1 MFWVSNYLLLSIKP
15 RSNRLLW
22 IFIDPQASW
31 LCRKREKMSE
41 IPREILSVGDLNRAI
56 ASSLEERFD
65 TVWVSGEISNFKAY
79 DSGHWYFSLKDE
91 EGQIRCVMFRGRN
104 GQVGFMPQ
112 SGDLVEVAANLGF
125 YVPRG
130 DIQLTVQ
137 SMRRAGMGG
146 LYEAFLKLKAKLAKE
161 GLFDAE
167 RKREIPTHPRAIG
180 IITSPQAAALKDV
193 LSTLDRR
200 APHIPIVIYPTL
212 VQGPDAPAGIISA
225 LKAAEK
231 ENAVDVIL
239 LVRGGGSIED
249 LWAFN
254 DEKLAYAIAASPIPI
269 VSGVG
274 HETDVT
280 IADFVA
286 DLRAPTPTGAAEL
299 AAPRRDQMLQE
310 LDAIMQALLQ
320 RVSQRVEREAQT
332 LDQLAL
338 RLSHALPNP
347 DRMREQIS
355 NWQKQLNQAWL
366 VRVENWK
373 RNQTHYQSQLEML
386 NPQRTLERGYAVILS
401 GKGKSREEQVMQA
414 VRNPNELNTEGVFEV
429 RLAEGRADVQFE
441 KVDSQQSS

>member
-1 MFWVSNYLLLSIKP
+1 
-15 RSNRLLW
+15 
-22 IFIDPQASW
+22 
-31 LCRKREKMSE
+31 MSE
-41 IPREILSVGDLNRAI
+41 ISREILSVSDLNRAI

-65 TVWVSGEISNFKAY
+65 AVWVSGEISNFKAY

-104 GQVGFMPQ
+104 AQVGFMPQ
-112 SGDLVEVAANLGF
+112 SGDLVELAANVGF

-167 RKREIPTHPRAIG
+167 NKRPIPTHPRAIG
-180 IITSPQAAALKDV
+180 IVTSLQAAALKDV
-193 LSTLDRR
+193 LSTLERR
-200 APHIPIVIYPTL
+200 APHIPIVIYPSL
-212 VQGPDAPAGIISA
+212 VQGPEAPAGIINA
-225 LKAAEK
+225 LRNAQE
-231 ENAVDVIL
+231 ENVVDVIL

-254 DEKLAYAIAASPIPI
+254 DENLAYAIASSSIPI

-299 AAPRRDQMLQE
+299 AAPRRDQLLQE
-310 LDAIMQALLQ
+310 LEAISQALIQ

-347 DRMREQIS
+347 DRMREQIIA
-355 NWQKQLNQAWL
+355 WQLRLNQAWL
-366 VRVENWK
+366 VRLDSWK
-373 RNQTHYQSQLEML
+373 RDQSHYQSQLEML

-401 GKGKSREEQVMQA
+401 KAEKTMHA
-414 VRNPNELNTEGVFEV
+414 VRNPKELNTRDGFEV
-429 RLAEGRADVQFE
+429 RLAEGQVDVEFSRIRE
-441 KVDSQQSS
+441 N

>member
-1 MFWVSNYLLLSIKP
+1 
-15 RSNRLLW
+15 
-22 IFIDPQASW
+22 
-31 LCRKREKMSE
+31 MSE
-41 IPREILSVGDLNRAI
+41 ISREILTVGDLNRAI

-112 SGDLVEVAANLGF
+112 SGDLVELAANLGF
-125 YVPRG
+125 YIPRG
-130 DIQLTVQ
+130 DVQLTVQ

-146 LYEAFLKLKAKLAKE
+146 LYEAFLKLKAKLSKE
-161 GLFDAE
+161 GLFDSD
-167 RKREIPTHPRAIG
+167 RKREIPSHPKAIG
-180 IITSPQAAALKDV
+180 IITSPQAAALQDV
-193 LSTLDRR
+193 LSTLARR
-200 APHIPIVIYPTL
+200 SPHIPIVLYPTL
-212 VQGPDAPAGIISA
+212 VQGPEAPAGIIAA

-231 ENAVDVIL
+231 ENAVDIIL

-254 DEKLAYAIAASPIPI
+254 DEQLAYAISQSLIPI

-310 LDAIMQALLQ
+310 LDVIMQALLQ
-320 RVSQRVEREAQT
+320 RVNQRIEREAQT

-347 DRMREQIS
+347 DRMREQI
-355 NWQKQLNQAWL
+355 NGWQQRLNQAWT
-366 VRVENWK
+366 VRIEGWK
-373 RNQTHYQSQLEML
+373 RNQGHYQSQLEML

-401 GKGKSREEQVMQA
+401 KDARAMQA
-414 VRNPNELNTEGVFEV
+414 VRNPNELNTKEAFRVC
-429 RLAEGRADVQFE
+429 LAEGQVEVEFSKLE
-441 KVDSQQSS
+441 IN

>member
-1 MFWVSNYLLLSIKP
+1 
-15 RSNRLLW
+15 
-22 IFIDPQASW
+22 
-31 LCRKREKMSE
+31 MSE
-41 IPREILSVGDLNRAI
+41 ISREILSVGDLNRAI

-112 SGDLVEVAANLGF
+112 SGDLVEVSAQLGM

-130 DIQLTVQ
+130 DIQLTIQ
-137 SMRRAGMGG
+137 TLKRAGMGG

-167 RKREIPTHPRAIG
+167 AKREIPTHPRSIG

-193 LSTLDRR
+193 LSTLARR

-225 LKAAEK
+225 IKVAEK

-254 DEKLAYAIAASPIPI
+254 DEKLAYAIAQSPIPI

-310 LDAIMQALLQ
+310 LDAIMQALMQ
-320 RVSQRVEREAQT
+320 RVRQRVEREAQT

-338 RLSHALPNP
+338 RLGHALPNP
-347 DRMREQIS
+347 DRMREQIAG
-355 NWQKQLNQAWL
+355 WQQRLNQAWG

-373 RNQTHYQSQLEML
+373 RNQGHYQAQLEML

-401 GKGKSREEQVMQA
+401 KEEQAMHA
-414 VRNPNELNTEGVFEV
+414 VRNPKELNTKDVFQV
-429 RLAEGRADVQFE
+429 QLAEGQVEVEFANI
-441 KVDSQQSS
+441 K

>member
-1 MFWVSNYLLLSIKP
+1 
-15 RSNRLLW
+15 
-22 IFIDPQASW
+22 
-31 LCRKREKMSE
+31 MSE
-41 IPREILSVGDLNRAI
+41 ISREILSVGDLNRAI
-56 ASSLEERFD
+56 AASLEDRFD

-112 SGDLVEVAANLGF
+112 SGDLVEVSANLGL

-130 DIQLTVQ
+130 DIQLTIQ
-137 SMRRAGMGG
+137 TLRRAGMGG

-161 GLFDAE
+161 GLFDEE
-167 RKREIPTHPRAIG
+167 RKRKIPTHPRSIG

-193 LSTLDRR
+193 LSTLARR

-249 LWAFN
+249 LWGFN
-254 DEKLAYAIAASPIPI
+254 DEQLAYAIAQSPIPI

-274 HETDVT
+274 HETDFT
-280 IADFVA
+280 IADFVS

-299 AAPRRDQMLQE
+299 AAPRKDQMLQE
-310 LDAIMQALLQ
+310 LDAIMQTLLQ
-320 RVSQRVEREAQT
+320 RINQRVEREAQT

-347 DRMREQIS
+347 DRMREQIQG
-355 NWQKQLNQAWL
+355 WQQRLHQAWS
-366 VRVENWK
+366 VRVESWK

-401 GKGKSREEQVMQA
+401 KEKDQLHA
-414 VRNPNELNTEGVFEV
+414 VRNPDELKTKQNFQI
-429 RLAEGRADVQFE
+429 RLAEGQADVLFE
-441 KVDSQQSS
+441 EILRKES

>member
-1 MFWVSNYLLLSIKP
+1 
-15 RSNRLLW
+15 
-22 IFIDPQASW
+22 
-31 LCRKREKMSE
+31 MSE
-41 IPREILSVGDLNRAI
+41 ISREILSVGDLNRAI
-56 ASSLEERFD
+56 AASLEDRFD
-65 TVWVSGEISNFKAY
+65 TVWVCGEISNFKAY

-112 SGDLVEVAANLGF
+112 SGDLVEVSASLGM

-130 DIQLTVQ
+130 DIQLTIQ
-137 SMRRAGMGG
+137 TLRRAGMGG

-161 GLFDAE
+161 GLFDEE
-167 RKREIPTHPRAIG
+167 RKREIPTHPRSIG

-193 LSTLDRR
+193 LSTLARR

-212 VQGPDAPAGIISA
+212 VQGPDAPAGIIAA

-231 ENAVDVIL
+231 ENTVDIIL

-254 DEKLAYAIAASPIPI
+254 DEQLAYAIASSNIPV

-274 HETDVT
+274 HETDFT

-299 AAPRRDQMLQE
+299 AAPRKDQLLQE
-310 LDAIMQALLQ
+310 LDAMKQALLQ
-320 RVSQRVEREAQT
+320 RVNQRMEREAQT

-347 DRMREQIS
+347 DRMREQIMS
-355 NWQKQLNQAWL
+355 WQLRLNQAWS
-366 VRVENWK
+366 VRIENMK
-373 RNQTHYQSQLEML
+373 RNQSHYQSQLEIL

-401 GKGKSREEQVMQA
+401 KNKDQLHA
-414 VRNPNELNTEGVFEV
+414 VRNPRELNTEQGFQV
-429 RLAEGRADVQFE
+429 RLAEGKAEVQF
-441 KVDSQQSS
+441 SQVKQ

>member
-1 MFWVSNYLLLSIKP
+1 
-15 RSNRLLW
+15 
-22 IFIDPQASW
+22 
-31 LCRKREKMSE
+31 MSE
-41 IPREILSVGDLNRAI
+41 ISREILSVGDLNRAI
-56 ASSLEERFD
+56 AASLEDRFD

-112 SGDLVEVAANLGF
+112 SGDLVEVSASLGM

-130 DIQLTVQ
+130 DIQLTIQ
-137 SMRRAGMGG
+137 TLRRAGMGG

-161 GLFDAE
+161 GLFDEE
-167 RKREIPTHPRAIG
+167 RKREIPTHPRSIG

-193 LSTLDRR
+193 LSTLARR
-200 APHIPIVIYPTL
+200 APHIPIVIYPSL
-212 VQGPDAPAGIISA
+212 VQGPDAPAGIIAA
-225 LKAAEK
+225 LKAANQ

-254 DEKLAYAIAASPIPI
+254 DEQLAYAIAQSPIPI

-320 RVSQRVEREAQT
+320 RVNQRVEREAQT

-338 RLSHALPNP
+338 RLSHSLPNP
-347 DRMREQIS
+347 DRMREQITG
-355 NWQKQLNQAWL
+355 WQKRLNQAWL

-373 RNQTHYQSQLEML
+373 RDQGHFQTQLEML

-401 GKGKSREEQVMQA
+401 QQESSRQEQAMHA
-414 VRNPNELNTEGVFEV
+414 VRNPNELNTENAFQV
-429 RLAEGRADVQFE
+429 RLAEGQVEVEFA
-441 KVDSQQSS
+441 KVRLLK

>member
-1 MFWVSNYLLLSIKP
+1 
-15 RSNRLLW
+15 
-22 IFIDPQASW
+22 
-31 LCRKREKMSE
+31 MSE

-401 GKGKSREEQVMQA
+401 GKGKSSEEQVMHA
-414 VRNPNELNTEGVFEV
+414 VRNPNELNMEGVFEV

>member
-1 MFWVSNYLLLSIKP
+1 
-15 RSNRLLW
+15 
-22 IFIDPQASW
+22 
-31 LCRKREKMSE
+31 MSE
-41 IPREILSVGDLNRAI
+41 ISREILSVGDLNRAI
-56 ASSLEERFD
+56 AQSLEDRFD
-65 TVWVSGEISNFKAY
+65 TVWVAGEISNFKAY

-112 SGDLVEVAANLGF
+112 SGDLVEVSASLGM

-130 DIQLTVQ
+130 DIQLTIQ
-137 SMRRAGMGG
+137 TLRRAGMGG

-161 GLFDAE
+161 GLFDE
-167 RKREIPTHPRAIG
+167 DRKREIPTHPRAIG

-193 LSTLDRR
+193 LSTLARR

-212 VQGPDAPAGIISA
+212 VQGADAPAGIIAA

-231 ENAVDVIL
+231 EQAVDVIL

-254 DEKLAYAIAASPIPI
+254 NEQLAYAIAGSSIPV

-274 HETDVT
+274 HETDFT

-320 RVSQRVEREAQT
+320 RINQRVEREAQT

-347 DRMREQIS
+347 DRMREQMTS
-355 NWQKQLNQAWL
+355 WQQRLNQAWA
-366 VRVENWK
+366 VRMENWK
-373 RNQTHYQSQLEML
+373 RNQMHYRSQLEML
-386 NPQRTLERGYAVILS
+386 NPQRTLERGYAVILNVNE
-401 GKGKSREEQVMQA
+401 GLQVA
-414 VRNPNELNTEGVFEV
+414 RKPGDLHTATEYEI
-429 RLAEGRADVQFE
+429 RLAEGAAAVHFE
-441 KVDSQQSS
+441 KVSSQKD

>member
-1 MFWVSNYLLLSIKP
+1 
-15 RSNRLLW
+15 
-22 IFIDPQASW
+22 
-31 LCRKREKMSE
+31 MSE
-41 IPREILSVGDLNRAI
+41 ISREILSVGDLNRAI
-56 ASSLEERFD
+56 AASLEDRFD

-112 SGDLVEVAANLGF
+112 SGDLVEVSASLGM

-130 DIQLTVQ
+130 DIQLTIQ
-137 SMRRAGMGG
+137 TLRRAGMGG
-146 LYEAFLKLKAKLAKE
+146 LYEAFLRLKAKLAKE
-161 GLFDAE
+161 GLFDEE
-167 RKREIPTHPRAIG
+167 RKREIPTHPRSIG

-193 LSTLDRR
+193 LSTLARR

-212 VQGPDAPAGIISA
+212 VQGPDAPAGIIAA

-254 DEKLAYAIAASPIPI
+254 DEQLAYAIAGSSIPV

-274 HETDVT
+274 HETDFT
-280 IADFVA
+280 ITDFVA

-299 AAPRRDQMLQE
+299 AAPRKDQLLQE
-310 LDAIMQALLQ
+310 LEAIKQALLQ
-320 RVSQRVEREAQT
+320 RVNQRVEREAQT
-332 LDQLAL
+332 LDQFAL
-338 RLSHALPNP
+338 RLNHALPNP
-347 DRMREQIS
+347 DRMREQITS
-355 NWQKQLNQAWL
+355 WQLRLNQAWS
-366 VRVENWK
+366 VRMENWK
-373 RNQTHYQSQLEML
+373 RNQSHYQSQLEML

-401 GKGKSREEQVMQA
+401 KSKNEGQEQLHA
-414 VRNPNELNTEGVFEV
+414 VRKPSELNTKQGFQV
-429 RLAEGRADVQFE
+429 RLAEGQAEVQFSE
-441 KVDSQQSS
+441 VLREP

>member
-1 MFWVSNYLLLSIKP
+1 
-15 RSNRLLW
+15 
-22 IFIDPQASW
+22 
-31 LCRKREKMSE
+31 MSE
-41 IPREILSVGDLNRAI
+41 ISREILSVGDLNRAI
-56 ASSLEERFD
+56 AASLEDRFD

-112 SGDLVEVAANLGF
+112 SGDLVEVSASLGM

-130 DIQLTVQ
+130 DIQLTIQ
-137 SMRRAGMGG
+137 TLRRAGMGG

-161 GLFDAE
+161 GLFDEE
-167 RKREIPTHPRAIG
+167 RKREIPTHPRSIG

-193 LSTLDRR
+193 LSTLARR

-225 LKAAEK
+225 LKAANQ
-231 ENAVDVIL
+231 ENTVDVIL

-254 DEKLAYAIAASPIPI
+254 DEQLAYAIAQSNIPV

-274 HETDVT
+274 HETDFT
-280 IADFVA
+280 IADFVS

-299 AAPRRDQMLQE
+299 AAPRKDQLLQE
-310 LDAIMQALLQ
+310 LGAIKQALLQ

-347 DRMREQIS
+347 DRMREQMTS
-355 NWQKQLNQAWL
+355 WQQRLNQAWS
-366 VRVENWK
+366 VRMENWK
-373 RNQTHYQSQLEML
+373 RNQTHYQLQLEML

-401 GKGKSREEQVMQA
+401 KEETQLHA
-414 VRNPNELNTEGVFEV
+414 VRKPDELNTENVFQV
-429 RLAEGRADVQFE
+429 RLAEGEAEVKFSEVKQ
-441 KVDSQQSS
+441 

>member
-1 MFWVSNYLLLSIKP
+1 
-15 RSNRLLW
+15 
-22 IFIDPQASW
+22 
-31 LCRKREKMSE
+31 MSE
-41 IPREILSVGDLNRAI
+41 ISREILSVGDLNRAI

-112 SGDLVEVAANLGF
+112 SGDLVELAANLGF

-161 GLFDAE
+161 GLFDLE
-167 RKREIPTHPRAIG
+167 NKRPIPTHPRAIG
-180 IITSPQAAALKDV
+180 IVTSPQAAALKDV
-193 LSTLDRR
+193 LSTLARR

-212 VQGPDAPAGIISA
+212 VQGPDAPAGIIGA
-225 LKAAEK
+225 LKAAEN

-254 DEKLAYAIAASPIPI
+254 DEQLAYAIAQSPIPI

-274 HETDVT
+274 HETDFT

-355 NWQKQLNQAWL
+355 GWQKRLHQAWL

-373 RNQTHYQSQLEML
+373 RDQSHFQSQLEML

-401 GKGKSREEQVMQA
+401 QQEQAMHA
-414 VRNPNELNTEGVFEV
+414 VRNPNELNTESAFQV
-429 RLAEGRADVQFE
+429 RLAEGQAEVEFAKVQLL
-441 KVDSQQSS
+441 K

>member
-1 MFWVSNYLLLSIKP
+1 
-15 RSNRLLW
+15 
-22 IFIDPQASW
+22 
-31 LCRKREKMSE
+31 
-41 IPREILSVGDLNRAI
+41 
-56 ASSLEERFD
+56 LEERFD
-65 TVWVSGEISNFKAY
+65 AVLVSGEISNFKAY

-104 GQVGFMPQ
+104 SQVGFMPQ
-112 SGDLVEVAANLGF
+112 SGDLVEVSANLGM

-130 DIQLTVQ
+130 DIQLTIQ
-137 SMRRAGMGG
+137 TLRRAGMGG

-161 GLFDAE
+161 GLFDLD
-167 RKREIPTHPRAIG
+167 RKRAIPTHPRSIG

-193 LSTLDRR
+193 LSTLARR

-212 VQGPDAPAGIISA
+212 VQGSDAPAGIISA

-254 DEKLAYAIAASPIPI
+254 DEKLAYVISQSPIPI

-332 LDQLAL
+332 LDQLTL

-347 DRMREQIS
+347 DRMREQITG
-355 NWQKQLNQAWL
+355 WQQRLMQAWL
-366 VRVENWK
+366 VRVESWK
-373 RNQTHYQSQLEML
+373 RNQSHYQSQLEML
-386 NPQRTLERGYAVILS
+386 NPQRTLERGYAVILTEDKVS
-401 GKGKSREEQVMQA
+401 MQA
-414 VRNPNELNTEGVFEV
+414 IRSPKELNSEGVFQI
-429 RLAEGRADVQFE
+429 RLAEGQAQVQFAE
-441 KVDSQQSS
+441 VVREP

>member
-1 MFWVSNYLLLSIKP
+1 
-15 RSNRLLW
+15 
-22 IFIDPQASW
+22 
-31 LCRKREKMSE
+31 MSE
-41 IPREILSVGDLNRAI
+41 ISREILTVGDLNRAI
-56 ASSLEERFD
+56 AASLEERFD

-91 EGQIRCVMFRGRN
+91 EGQIKCVMFRGRN

-112 SGDLVEVAANLGF
+112 SGDLVEVSANLGM

-130 DIQLTVQ
+130 DIQLTIQ
-137 SMRRAGMGG
+137 TLRRAGMGG

-161 GLFDAE
+161 GLFDAD
-167 RKREIPTHPRAIG
+167 RKQEIPSHPRSIG

-193 LSTLDRR
+193 LSTLARR

-212 VQGPDAPAGIISA
+212 VQGPDAPAGIIAA

-231 ENAVDVIL
+231 ENVVDVIL
-239 LVRGGGSIED
+239 MVRGGGSIED

-254 DEKLAYAIAASPIPI
+254 DEQLAYAMAQSPIPI

-299 AAPRRDQMLQE
+299 AAPRKDQMLQE
-310 LDAIMQALLQ
+310 LEAIKQAMLQ
-320 RVSQRVEREAQT
+320 RVRQRVEREAQT

-347 DRMREQIS
+347 ERMREQITS
-355 NWQKQLNQAWL
+355 WQQRLNQAWS
-366 VRVENWK
+366 VRVEAWK
-373 RNQTHYQSQLEML
+373 RNQGHFQSQLEML
-386 NPQRTLERGYAVILS
+386 NPQRTLERGYAVVLNVS
-401 GKGKSREEQVMQA
+401 EGLQA
-414 VRNPNELNTEGVFEV
+414 VREPGELTTGPEYEI
-429 RLAEGRADVQFE
+429 RLAKGKANVKLSDVKLLKTEQ
-441 KVDSQQSS
+441 

>member
-1 MFWVSNYLLLSIKP
+1 
-15 RSNRLLW
+15 
-22 IFIDPQASW
+22 
-31 LCRKREKMSE
+31 MSE
-41 IPREILSVGDLNRAI
+41 ISREILSVGDLNRAI
-56 ASSLEERFD
+56 ATSLEERFD

-91 EGQIRCVMFRGRN
+91 EGQIKCVMFRGRN

-112 SGDLVEVAANLGF
+112 SGDLVEVSANLGM

-130 DIQLTVQ
+130 DIQLTIQ
-137 SMRRAGMGG
+137 TLRRAGMGG

-161 GLFDAE
+161 GLFDPNH
-167 RKREIPTHPRAIG
+167 KREIPTHPRAIG

-193 LSTLDRR
+193 LSTLARR

-212 VQGPDAPAGIISA
+212 VQGPDAPAGIIAA
-225 LKAAEK
+225 LKAAQK

-239 LVRGGGSIED
+239 MVRGGGSIED

-254 DEKLAYAIAASPIPI
+254 DEQLAYAIAESSIRI

-299 AAPRRDQMLQE
+299 AAPRKDQMLQE
-310 LDAIMQALLQ
+310 LEAIKQAMLQ
-320 RVSQRVEREAQT
+320 RVRQRVEREAQT

-347 DRMREQIS
+347 DRMREQIEG
-355 NWQKQLNQAWL
+355 WQKRLNQAWS
-366 VRVENWK
+366 VRVDSWK
-373 RNQTHYQSQLEML
+373 RNQVHFQSQLELL
-386 NPQRTLERGYAVILS
+386 NPQRTLERGYAVVLNVTEGLNAVREPGELTS
-401 GKGKSREEQVMQA
+401 GPEYEIRVAKGKA
-414 VRNPNELNTEGVFEV
+414 NV
-429 RLAEGRADVQFE
+429 RLSEVKIQ
-441 KVDSQQSS
+441 K

>member
-1 MFWVSNYLLLSIKP
+1 
-15 RSNRLLW
+15 
-22 IFIDPQASW
+22 
-31 LCRKREKMSE
+31 MSE
-41 IPREILSVGDLNRAI
+41 ISREILTVGDLNRAI
-56 ASSLEERFD
+56 AQSLEDRFD

-112 SGDLVEVAANLGF
+112 SGDLVEVSANLGM

-130 DIQLTVQ
+130 DIQLTIQ
-137 SMRRAGMGG
+137 TLRRAGMGG

-161 GLFDAE
+161 GLFDEE
-167 RKREIPTHPRAIG
+167 RKREIPTHPKSIG

-193 LSTLDRR
+193 LSTLARR
-200 APHIPIVIYPTL
+200 APHIPIVIYPSL

-231 ENAVDVIL
+231 EDAVDVIL

-254 DEKLAYAIAASPIPI
+254 DEQLAYAIAKSNIPV

-274 HETDVT
+274 HETDFT

-299 AAPRRDQMLQE
+299 AAPRKDQLLQE
-310 LDAIMQALLQ
+310 LDAIKQALLQ
-320 RVSQRVEREAQT
+320 RVNQRVEREAQT

-355 NWQKQLNQAWL
+355 SWQQRLNQAWS
-366 VRVENWK
+366 VRIENWK
-373 RNQTHYQSQLEML
+373 RNQSHYQSQIEML

-401 GKGKSREEQVMQA
+401 KSKHEGQEQLHA
-414 VRNPNELNTEGVFEV
+414 VRKPSELNTEQGFQV
-429 RLAEGRADVQFE
+429 RLAEGEAEVQFAE
-441 KVDSQQSS
+441 VK

>member
-1 MFWVSNYLLLSIKP
+1 
-15 RSNRLLW
+15 
-22 IFIDPQASW
+22 
-31 LCRKREKMSE
+31 MSE
-41 IPREILSVGDLNRAI
+41 LSREIISVGDLNRAI
-56 ASSLEERFD
+56 AASLEDQFD

-104 GQVGFMPQ
+104 SQVGFMPQ
-112 SGDLVEVAANLGF
+112 SGDLVEVSANLGM

-130 DIQLTVQ
+130 DIQLTIQ
-137 SMRRAGMGG
+137 TLRRAGMGG

-161 GLFDAE
+161 GLFDEE
-167 RKREIPTHPRAIG
+167 RKREIPTHPRSIG

-193 LSTLDRR
+193 LSTLARR

-231 ENAVDVIL
+231 ENSVDVIL

-254 DEKLAYAIAASPIPI
+254 DEKLAYAISQSPIPV

-274 HETDVT
+274 HETDFT

-299 AAPRRDQMLQE
+299 AAPRKDQLLQE

-320 RVSQRVEREAQT
+320 RINQRVEREAQT

-347 DRMREQIS
+347 DRMREQIT
-355 NWQKQLNQAWL
+355 NWQLRLNQAWS
-366 VRVENWK
+366 VRMDSWK
-373 RNQTHYQSQLEML
+373 RNQSHYQSQLEML
-386 NPQRTLERGYAVILS
+386 NPQRTLERGYAVILN
-401 GKGKSREEQVMQA
+401 KENDQLHA
-414 VRNPNELNTEGVFEV
+414 VRKPSELTTQNTYQV
-429 RLAEGRADVQFE
+429 RLAEGQVEVKLSDV
-441 KVDSQQSS
+441 K

>member
-1 MFWVSNYLLLSIKP
+1 
-15 RSNRLLW
+15 
-22 IFIDPQASW
+22 
-31 LCRKREKMSE
+31 MSE
-41 IPREILSVGDLNRAI
+41 ISREILTVGDLNRAI
-56 ASSLEERFD
+56 AASLEERFD

-91 EGQIRCVMFRGRN
+91 EGQIKCVMFRGRN

-112 SGDLVEVAANLGF
+112 SGDLVEVSANLGM

-130 DIQLTVQ
+130 DIQLTIQ
-137 SMRRAGMGG
+137 TLRRAGMGG

-161 GLFDAE
+161 GLFDAD
-167 RKREIPTHPRAIG
+167 RKQEIPSHPRSIG

-193 LSTLDRR
+193 LSTLVRR
-200 APHIPIVIYPTL
+200 APYIPIVIYPTL
-212 VQGPDAPAGIISA
+212 VQGPDAPAGIIAA

-231 ENAVDVIL
+231 ENVVDVIL
-239 LVRGGGSIED
+239 MVRGGGSIED

-254 DEKLAYAIAASPIPI
+254 DEQLAYAMAQSPIPI

-299 AAPRRDQMLQE
+299 AAPRKDQMLQE
-310 LDAIMQALLQ
+310 LEAIKQAMLQ
-320 RVSQRVEREAQT
+320 RVRQRVEREAQT

-347 DRMREQIS
+347 ERMREQITS
-355 NWQKQLNQAWL
+355 WQLRLNQAWA
-366 VRVENWK
+366 VRVEAWK
-373 RNQTHYQSQLEML
+373 RNQGHFQSQLEML
-386 NPQRTLERGYAVILS
+386 NPQRTLERGYAVVLKVS
-401 GKGKSREEQVMQA
+401 EGLQA
-414 VRNPNELNTEGVFEV
+414 VRDPGELTAGPEYEI
-429 RLAEGRADVQFE
+429 RLAKGKANVKLSDV
-441 KVDSQQSS
+441 K

>member
-1 MFWVSNYLLLSIKP
+1 MP
-15 RSNRLLW
+15 
-22 IFIDPQASW
+22 
-31 LCRKREKMSE
+31 E

-56 ASSLEERFD
+56 ASSLEESFD

-125 YVPRG
+125 YIPRG

-137 SMRRAGMGG
+137 SMRRAGVGG
-146 LYEAFLKLKAKLAKE
+146 LYEAFLKLKAKLAQE
-161 GLFDAE
+161 GLFDQE
-167 RKREIPTHPRAIG
+167 RKREIPTHPRVIG
-180 IITSPQAAALKDV
+180 IVTSPQAAALKDV
-193 LSTLDRR
+193 LSTLARR

-212 VQGPDAPAGIISA
+212 VQGPDAPAGIIGA
-225 LKAAEK
+225 LQAAAKEVEQGKAE
-231 ENAVDVIL
+231 VDVIL

-254 DEKLAYAIAASPIPI
+254 DEKLAYAIVQSPIPV

-274 HETDVT
+274 HETDMT

-299 AAPRRDQMLQE
+299 AAPKRDQMLQE
-310 LDAIMQALLQ
+310 LDAIAQALRQ
-320 RVSQRVEREAQT
+320 RLSQRVEREAQT

-347 DRMREQIS
+347 DRMREQIG
-355 NWQKQLNQAWL
+355 NWQQRLNQSWM

-373 RNQTHYQSQLEML
+373 RNQGHLQSQLEML

-401 GKGKSREEQVMQA
+401 QAEEKLKA
-414 VRNPNELNTEGVFEV
+414 VLNPEELKANASYQV
-429 RLAEGRADVQFE
+429 RLAEGEAQIELSAV
-441 KVDSQQSS
+441 KPS

>member
-1 MFWVSNYLLLSIKP
+1 
-15 RSNRLLW
+15 
-22 IFIDPQASW
+22 
-31 LCRKREKMSE
+31 MSE
-41 IPREILSVGDLNRAI
+41 ISREILSVGDLNRAI

-167 RKREIPTHPRAIG
+167 RKREIPTHPRSIG

-193 LSTLDRR
+193 LSTLARR

-212 VQGPDAPAGIISA
+212 VQGPDAPAGIIAA

-231 ENAVDVIL
+231 ENTVDVIL

-254 DEKLAYAIAASPIPI
+254 DEQLAYAIAQSPIPI

-274 HETDVT
+274 HETDAT

-320 RVSQRVEREAQT
+320 RVNQRVEREAQT

-347 DRMREQIS
+347 DRMREQIQG
-355 NWQKQLNQAWL
+355 WQKRLNQAWL

-373 RNQTHYQSQLEML
+373 RDQTHFQSQLEML

-401 GKGKSREEQVMQA
+401 NSKKSKEEQAMHA
-414 VRNPNELNTEGVFEV
+414 VRNPKELNTDSVFEV
-429 RLAEGRADVQFE
+429 RLAEGQAQVEFSRVTE
-441 KVDSQQSS
+441 G

>member
-1 MFWVSNYLLLSIKP
+1 
-15 RSNRLLW
+15 
-22 IFIDPQASW
+22 
-31 LCRKREKMSE
+31 MSE
-41 IPREILSVGDLNRAI
+41 ISREILSVGDLNRAI

-137 SMRRAGMGG
+137 SLRRAGMGG
-146 LYEAFLKLKAKLAKE
+146 LYEAFLKLKAKLAKD
-161 GLFDAE
+161 GLFDQE
-167 RKREIPTHPRAIG
+167 RKREIPTHPRSIG

-193 LSTLDRR
+193 LSTLARR

-212 VQGPDAPAGIISA
+212 VQGSDAPAGIIAA

-254 DEKLAYAIAASPIPI
+254 DEQLAYAVAQSPIPI

-310 LDAIMQALLQ
+310 LDAINQILLQ
-320 RVSQRVEREAQT
+320 RVNQRVERDAQT

-347 DRMREQIS
+347 ERMREQIQG
-355 NWQKQLNQAWL
+355 WQKRLNQAWL

-373 RNQTHYQSQLEML
+373 RDQGHFQSQLEML

-401 GKGKSREEQVMQA
+401 GSKKSKEDQVMHA
-414 VRNPNELNTEGVFEV
+414 VRNPKELNTDSVFEV
-429 RLAEGRADVQFE
+429 RLAEGQVEVEFSRVTE
-441 KVDSQQSS
+441 G

>member
-1 MFWVSNYLLLSIKP
+1 
-15 RSNRLLW
+15 
-22 IFIDPQASW
+22 
-31 LCRKREKMSE
+31 MSE
-41 IPREILSVGDLNRAI
+41 ISREILSVGDLNRAI
-56 ASSLEERFD
+56 AQSLEDRFD
-65 TVWVSGEISNFKAY
+65 TVWVSGEVSNFKAY

-112 SGDLVEVAANLGF
+112 SGDLVEVSASLGM

-130 DIQLTVQ
+130 DVQLTIQ
-137 SMRRAGMGG
+137 TLRRAGMGG

-161 GLFDAE
+161 GLFDE
-167 RKREIPTHPRAIG
+167 DRKREIPTHPRSIG

-193 LSTLDRR
+193 LSTLARR

-212 VQGPDAPAGIISA
+212 VQGSDAPAGIISA
-225 LKAAEK
+225 LKNAEK

-254 DEKLAYAIAASPIPI
+254 DEQLAYAIANSKIP
-269 VSGVG
+269 VVNGVG
-274 HETDVT
+274 HETDFT

-320 RVSQRVEREAQT
+320 KVNQRIEREAQT

-347 DRMREQIS
+347 DRMREQITGL
-355 NWQKQLNQAWL
+355 QQRINQAWS
-366 VRVENWK
+366 VRMENWK
-373 RNQTHYQSQLEML
+373 RNHSHYQLQLEML

-401 GKGKSREEQVMQA
+401 QGNAQAHA
-414 VRNPNELNTEGVFEV
+414 VRKPQELVGEKVFQI
-429 RLAEGRADVQFE
+429 RLAEGGAEVSLANV
-441 KVDSQQSS
+441 KINT

>member
-1 MFWVSNYLLLSIKP
+1 
-15 RSNRLLW
+15 
-22 IFIDPQASW
+22 
-31 LCRKREKMSE
+31 MSE
-41 IPREILSVGDLNRAI
+41 ISREILSVGDLNRAI
-56 ASSLEERFD
+56 AASLEDRFEA
-65 TVWVSGEISNFKAY
+65 VWVSGEISNFKAY

-104 GQVGFMPQ
+104 VQVGFMPQ
-112 SGDLVEVAANLGF
+112 SGDLVEVSASLGM

-130 DIQLTVQ
+130 DIQLSIQTL
-137 SMRRAGMGG
+137 RRAGMGG

-161 GLFDAE
+161 GLFDEE

-180 IITSPQAAALKDV
+180 IVTSPQAAALKDV
-193 LSTLDRR
+193 LSTLARR
-200 APHIPIVIYPTL
+200 APHIPIVIYPAL

-225 LKAAEK
+225 LQVAEK

-254 DEKLAYAIAASPIPI
+254 DEQLAHAVANSSIPI

-274 HETDVT
+274 HETDFT
-280 IADFVA
+280 IVDFVA

-320 RVSQRVEREAQT
+320 RIQQRIEREAQT

-338 RLSHALPNP
+338 RLSHSLPNP
-347 DRMREQIS
+347 DRMREQIAS
-355 NWQKQLNQAWL
+355 WQQRLNQSWS
-366 VRVENWK
+366 VRMENWK

-386 NPQRTLERGYAVILS
+386 NPQRTLERGYAVILN
-401 GKGKSREEQVMQA
+401 KNDDRLHA
-414 VRNPNELNTEGVFEV
+414 VRNPSELNPGPAYQVQ
-429 RLAEGRADVQFE
+429 LAEGQAEVRFTDV
-441 KVDSQQSS
+441 KMDS

>member
-1 MFWVSNYLLLSIKP
+1 
-15 RSNRLLW
+15 
-22 IFIDPQASW
+22 
-31 LCRKREKMSE
+31 MSE
-41 IPREILSVGDLNRAI
+41 ISREILSVGDLNRAI
-56 ASSLEERFD
+56 AASLEARFD

-112 SGDLVEVAANLGF
+112 SGDLVEVSASLGM

-130 DIQLTVQ
+130 DIQLTIQ
-137 SMRRAGMGG
+137 TLRRAGMGG

-161 GLFDAE
+161 GLFDEE
-167 RKREIPTHPRAIG
+167 RKREIPFHPRSIG

-193 LSTLDRR
+193 LSTLARR

-212 VQGPDAPAGIISA
+212 VQGPDAPSGIIAA

-254 DEKLAYAIAASPIPI
+254 DEQLAYAIAQSPIPV

-274 HETDVT
+274 HETDFT

-299 AAPRRDQMLQE
+299 AAPRKDQMLQE
-310 LDAIMQALLQ
+310 LEAIKQALLQ
-320 RVSQRVEREAQT
+320 RVIQRVEREAQT

-347 DRMREQIS
+347 DRMREQITS
-355 NWQKQLNQAWL
+355 WQQRLNQAWL
-366 VRVENWK
+366 VRMENWK
-373 RNQTHYQSQLEML
+373 RNQSHYQLQLEML

-401 GKGKSREEQVMQA
+401 KQENELHA
-414 VRNPNELNTEGVFEV
+414 VRKPNELNTENIFQV
-429 RLAEGRADVQFE
+429 RLAEGQAEVQFSDVNS
-441 KVDSQQSS
+441 K

>member
-1 MFWVSNYLLLSIKP
+1 
-15 RSNRLLW
+15 
-22 IFIDPQASW
+22 
-31 LCRKREKMSE
+31 MSE
-41 IPREILSVGDLNRAI
+41 ISREILSVGDLNRAI
-56 ASSLEERFD
+56 AASLEDCFD

-104 GQVGFMPQ
+104 SQVGFMPQ
-112 SGDLVEVAANLGF
+112 SGDLVEVSASLGL

-130 DIQLTVQ
+130 DIQLTIQ
-137 SMRRAGMGG
+137 TLRRAGMGG

-161 GLFDAE
+161 GLFDEE
-167 RKREIPTHPRAIG
+167 RKREIPSHPRSIG

-193 LSTLDRR
+193 LSTLARR

-212 VQGPDAPAGIISA
+212 VQGPDAPSGIIAA
-225 LKAAEK
+225 LKAAAK

-254 DEKLAYAIAASPIPI
+254 DEQLAYAIAQSPIPV

-274 HETDVT
+274 HETDFT

-299 AAPRRDQMLQE
+299 AAPRKDQMLQE
-310 LDAIMQALLQ
+310 LEAIKQALLQ
-320 RVSQRVEREAQT
+320 RVIQRVEREAQT

-347 DRMREQIS
+347 DRMREQII
-355 NWQKQLNQAWL
+355 NWQQRLNQTWS
-366 VRVENWK
+366 VRMENWK
-373 RNQTHYQSQLEML
+373 RNQSHYQSQLEML

-401 GKGKSREEQVMQA
+401 KQEDQLHA
-414 VRNPNELNTEGVFEV
+414 VRKPNELNTENIFQV
-429 RLAEGRADVQFE
+429 RLAEGQAEVQFSE
-441 KVDSQQSS
+441 VEQQHQ

>member
-1 MFWVSNYLLLSIKP
+1 
-15 RSNRLLW
+15 
-22 IFIDPQASW
+22 
-31 LCRKREKMSE
+31 MSE

-56 ASSLEERFD
+56 AQSLEDRFD

-112 SGDLVEVAANLGF
+112 SGDLVEVSANLGM

-130 DIQLTVQ
+130 DIQLTIQ
-137 SMRRAGMGG
+137 TLRRAGMGG
-146 LYEAFLKLKAKLAKE
+146 LYKAFLKLKAKLAKE
-161 GLFDAE
+161 GLFDEE
-167 RKREIPTHPRAIG
+167 RKREIPTHPRSIG

-193 LSTLDRR
+193 LSTLARR

-212 VQGPDAPAGIISA
+212 VQGPDAPAGIIAA
-225 LKAAEK
+225 LKAANQESA

-254 DEKLAYAIAASPIPI
+254 DEQLAYAIAKSNIPV

-274 HETDVT
+274 HETDFT

-299 AAPRRDQMLQE
+299 AAPRKDQLLQE
-310 LDAIMQALLQ
+310 LSAIKQALLQ

-347 DRMREQIS
+347 DRMREQINS
-355 NWQKQLNQAWL
+355 WEQRLSQAWL
-366 VRVENWK
+366 VRMENWK
-373 RNQTHYQSQLEML
+373 RNQSHYQSQLEML

-401 GKGKSREEQVMQA
+401 KEENQLHA
-414 VRNPNELNTEGVFEV
+414 VRKPNELNAENVFQI
-429 RLAEGRADVQFE
+429 RLAEGQAEAQFA
-441 KVDSQQSS
+441 KVDLMESK

>member
-1 MFWVSNYLLLSIKP
+1 
-15 RSNRLLW
+15 
-22 IFIDPQASW
+22 
-31 LCRKREKMSE
+31 MSE
-41 IPREILSVGDLNRAI
+41 ISREILSVGDLNRAI

-65 TVWVSGEISNFKAY
+65 TVWVGGEISNFKAY

-112 SGDLVEVAANLGF
+112 SGDLVEVAANLSL

-146 LYEAFLKLKAKLAKE
+146 LYEAFLKLKAKLAQE
-161 GLFDAE
+161 GLFDEE
-167 RKREIPTHPRAIG
+167 RKREIPSHPRAIG
-180 IITSPQAAALKDV
+180 IVTSPQAAALKDV
-193 LSTLDRR
+193 LSTLARR

-212 VQGPDAPAGIISA
+212 VQGPDAPAGIIAA
-225 LKAAEK
+225 LQAAAKEVKEGKAEL
-231 ENAVDVIL
+231 DVIL

-254 DEKLAYAIAASPIPI
+254 DEKLAYVIAQSPIPV

-286 DLRAPTPTGAAEL
+286 DLRAPTPTGAAEM
-299 AAPRRDQMLQE
+299 ATPRRDQMLQE
-310 LDAIMQALLQ
+310 LEAIAQAILQ
-320 RVSQRVEREAQT
+320 CVSQRVEREAQT

-347 DRMREQIS
+347 ERMREQIGH
-355 NWQKQLNQAWL
+355 WQQRLKQAWT

-373 RNQTHYQSQLEML
+373 RNQSHHQSQLEML
-386 NPQRTLERGYAVILS
+386 NPQRTLERGYAVILTGES
-401 GKGKSREEQVMQA
+401 ETLQALRSPRELKANAKYQ
-414 VRNPNELNTEGVFEV
+414 V
-429 RLAEGRADVQFE
+429 RLAEGDAE
-441 KVDSQQSS
+441 IELSKVSS